1 MIVGRHVLDAAGGA
15 QAHPTQRR
23 AGEQAPGDRQAERRR
38 HGAKREPAGDHRA
51 DRQPVNEQGTGVVE
65 EALAF
70 EDRHEPLRRLERAQH
85 GGRRGRVRRRD
96 DGAEGNGGGPLEPG
110 NHRAGNTGD
119 GERGQADADDDQPR
133 DRPPVVSQIPQRR
146 VVGGVQQ
153 HRRDEQRQR
162 EVGIDRE
169 HRHAGDE
176 RQHGATGGEEGGVR
190 RADAPCQRSEQDGR
204 EQQRDENLEFMHGES
219 KGESGSASSGS
230 ELRQPRPCGCIAHF
244 RGPPVLRDRVVAAAQ
259 LLEGNRVVVNE

>member
-1 MIVGRHVLDAAGGA
+1 MSRCGGLSGRSTAVAAAASGGETMA
-15 QAHPTQRR
+15 PRAMAGAHSSPGTIARATPATASVVRPTLTTTS
-23 AGEQAPGDRQAERRR
+23 AGDRA
-38 HGAKREPAGDHRA
+38 
-51 DRQPVNEQGTGVVE
+51 
-65 EALAF
+65 
-70 EDRHEPLRRLERAQH
+70 
-85 GGRRGRVRRRD
+85 
-96 DGAEGNGGGPLEPG
+96 
-110 NHRAGNTGD
+110 
-119 GERGQADADDDQPR
+119 
-133 DRPPVVSQIPQRR
+133 PVVSQIPQRR

-230 ELRQPRPCGCIAHF
+230 ELRQPRACGCIAHF